1 MKPTFS
7 FSYKLIEIGR
17 SKGQF
22 NINDEVM
29 EFETTHASNPLSDL
43 LQAMVSI
50 IQAPSHLWDEE
61 NSATIEWYCDKYLLI
76 IEISSPDGNTIHLNL
91 TRTGGP
97 FGDEVPAKN
106 ISCVLPLKNF
116 YLIIIQELDQLIKK
130 KGLLNYA
137 QMWQKNEFPLT
148 FFLILKKYLIN
159 WKVWKP
165 DVVDSDILESEFMM
179 ILA

>member
-7 FSYKLIEIGR
+7 FSYKLIETGR
-17 SKGQF
+17 GKGQF
-22 NINDEVM
+22 VVDNEVM

-50 IQAPSHLWDEE
+50 IQAPSHLWDEK
-61 NSATIEWYCDKYLLI
+61 NNAVVEWYCDKHLLI
-76 IEISSPDGNTIHLNL
+76 IEISSPDGKTIHLNL

-97 FGDEVPAKN
+97 LGEDVPTKK
-106 ISCVLPLKNF
+106 ISCVVSLTNF
-116 YLIIIQELDQLIKK
+116 YLIIIQELDQLIKE

-159 WKVWKP
+159 WKEWKP
-165 DVVDSDILESEFMM
+165 DVIDSDILESEFTM

>member
-50 IQAPSHLWDEE
+50 IQAPSHLWDEK
-61 NSATIEWYCDKYLLI
+61 NNAMVEWYCDKHLLLI
-76 IEISSPDGNTIHLNL
+76 DISSPEGKTIHLNL
-91 TRTGGP
+91 TRTAGP
-97 FGDEVPAKN
+97 FGEEVPTKKF
-106 ISCVLPLKNF
+106 SCVLPLEDF

>member
-1 MKPTFS
+1 MTPTFS
-7 FSYKLIEIGR
+7 FSYKLIETGR
-17 SKGQF
+17 GKGHF
-22 NINDEVM
+22 TIDDKVM

-50 IQAPSHLWDEE
+50 IQAPSHLWDEK
-61 NSATIEWYCDKYLLI
+61 NNAVVEWYCDKHLLL
-76 IEISSPDGNTIHLNL
+76 IEISSPEGKTIQLDL
-91 TRTGGP
+91 TRTAGP
-97 FGDEVPAKN
+97 FGEEVPTTKA
-106 ISCVLPLKNF
+106 SCVLPLKDF
-116 YLIIIQELDQLIKK
+116 YLIIIRELDQLIKE

-159 WKVWKP
+159 WKKWKP
-165 DVVDSDILESEFMM
+165 DIIDSDILESEFMM